1 MVAAASARPMAGR
14 VARRC
19 DVIRAFARR
28 ELVVGFV
35 LSFDPFFFTFFLLCV
50 GKKRPFFL
58 SETRFLIGCR
68 LPIDSFRTTGR

>member
-35 LSFDPFFFTFFLLCV
+35 LSFDPFFLLFLLCV
-50 GKKRPFFL
+50 GKKRPFFCQ
-58 SETRFLIGCR
+58 RRDF
-68 LPIDSFRTTGR
+68 